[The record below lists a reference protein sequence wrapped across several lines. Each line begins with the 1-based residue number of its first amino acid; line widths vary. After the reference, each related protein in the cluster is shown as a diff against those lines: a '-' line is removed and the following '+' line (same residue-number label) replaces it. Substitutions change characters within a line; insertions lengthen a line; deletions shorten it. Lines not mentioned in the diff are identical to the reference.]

1 MTLQANNVTV
11 LGAGLVGSLL
21 SIYLARRGYNVD
33 IYERRNDMRVGNAGA
48 GRSINLALSE
58 RGWLALERVGIRE
71 QIENVAI
78 AMKGRMV
85 HGVDGALSFQP
96 YGKEGQAIYSVSRG
110 GLNATLMDCA
120 QRLYNIPIH
129 FEHRC
134 ANVDLSTKALHFET
148 PGASVTKP
156 YDVLFGAD
164 GAFSALRASLQ
175 RTDRFEYSQSY
186 IDHGYKELTIPAGP
200 NGTWL
205 IEKNALHIWPRKNFM
220 LIALPNLDGSFT
232 CTLFF
237 QFDGEESFSTVN
249 TPEKVKA
256 FFEKY
261 FADAIQW
268 MPDYVEQFM
277 NNPTSSLVTVRCF
290 PWSHDSAC
298 LIGDAAHAIV
308 PFFGQGM
315 NAGFEDCRVLD
326 ELMNDHSDW
335 QELFDAFQKSRK
347 PNADAIAELALN
359 NFIEMRDL
367 VADPHFLKKKKI
379 EKRIGELYPDTFVSA
394 YGMVSF
400 THLPYSEA
408 LRRGREQS
416 NVLEKLAAVT
426 DLSDESIKQES
437 KSIATDP
444 IVGAPAHNG

>member
-1 MTLQANNVTV
+1 MTLKANNVTV

-21 SIYLARRGYNVD
+21 SIYLAKRGLSVEMF
-33 IYERRNDMRVGNAGA
+33 ERRNDMRIAQA
-48 GRSINLALSE
+48 ERGRSINLALSE

-71 QIENVAI
+71 QIEKVAI
-78 AMKGRMV
+78 PMKGRMV
-85 HGVDGALSFQP
+85 HAVDGTQSFQP
-96 YGKEGQAIYSVSRG
+96 YGKEGQAIYSVSRS

-120 QRLYNIPIH
+120 QQLYNVPIH

-134 ANVDLSTKALHFET
+134 TNVDFAHKQIQFET

-156 YDVLFGAD
+156 FEILFGAD
-164 GAFSALRASLQ
+164 GAFSALRYAMQ
-175 RTDRFEYSQSY
+175 RTDRFEYSQTY
-186 IDHGYKELTIPAGP
+186 IDHGYKELTIPAGL
-200 NGTWL
+200 NNTWL

-237 QFDGEESFSTVN
+237 QFDGDESFSTIN

-268 MPDYVEQFM
+268 MPDYIDQYM
-277 NNPTSSLVTVRCF
+277 HNPTSSLVTVRCF
-290 PWSHDSAC
+290 PWSHDDAC
-298 LIGDAAHAIV
+298 LIGDAAHGIV

-326 ELMNDHSDW
+326 ELMNNHSDW
-335 QELFDAFQKSRK
+335 RLLFDEFQESRK

-379 EKRIGELYPDTFVSA
+379 EKRISELYPDTFVSA

-400 THLPYSEA
+400 TNLPYSEA
-408 LRRGREQS
+408 LRRGREQ
-416 NVLEKLAAVT
+416 NQVLEKLAAVES
-426 DLSDESIKQES
+426 LSDDVILHEAKA
-437 KSIATDP
+437 IATNP
-444 IVGAPAHNG
+444 IQQAERMA

>member
-1 MTLQANNVTV
+1 MTLKANNVTV

-21 SIYLARRGYNVD
+21 SIYLAKRGLNVEM
-33 IYERRNDMRVGNAGA
+33 YERRNDMRQRQAER

-71 QIENVAI
+71 QVEKVAI
-78 AMKGRMV
+78 PMNGRMV
-85 HGVDGALSFQP
+85 HGVDGTLSFQP
-96 YGKEGQAIYSVSRG
+96 YGKEGQAIYSVSRS
-110 GLNATLMDCA
+110 GLNAALMDCA
-120 QRLYNIPIH
+120 QQLHNVPIH

-134 ANVDLSTKALHFET
+134 SSVDFTNKEIHFET

-164 GAFSALRASLQ
+164 GAFSALRYAMQ
-175 RTDRFEYSQSY
+175 RTDRFEYSQTY
-186 IDHGYKELTIPAGP
+186 IEHGYKELTIPAGL
-200 NGTWL
+200 NHTWL

-249 TPEKVKA
+249 TAEKAKA

-268 MPDYVEQFM
+268 MPDYVDQYM
-277 NNPTSSLVTVRCF
+277 QNPTSSLVTIRCY
-290 PWSHDSAC
+290 PWSHDAAC
-298 LIGDAAHAIV
+298 LIGDASHGIV

-326 ELMNDHSDW
+326 ELMNEHADW
-335 QELFDAFQKSRK
+335 STLFEAFQRSRK
-347 PNADAIAELALN
+347 PNADAIAEMALN

-379 EKRIGELYPDTFVSA
+379 EKRIAELFPDSFVSA

-400 THLPYSEA
+400 TNLPYSEA
-408 LRRGREQS
+408 LQRGREQDRL
-416 NVLEKLAAVT
+416 LEKLTAIDALDNNIICQEVKK
-426 DLSDESIKQES
+426 LIK
-437 KSIATDP
+437 
-444 IVGAPAHNG
+444 